1 MPTNLIIHQVYYLN
15 FLTSTFPHLL
25 KSSNNYQVSAF
36 LCLCILF
43 IYNRGMQYAPSKL
56 QPFLNKTRHF
66 DIMWGIGEPSMH
78 RCLFLSSAPAS
89 FCPKY
94 PLQHPLQGYM
104 YEQLHSVQ
112 YTHIQARQVIRK
124 PFTNANAPFFH
135 IL

>member
-1 MPTNLIIHQVYYLN
+1 MFLKFLN
-15 FLTSTFPHLL
+15 SFCPGTFAPALVPGQKDTGTRFFFVPGQRDNGTSR
-25 KSSNNYQVSAF
+25 A
-36 LCLCILF
+36 
-43 IYNRGMQYAPSKL
+43 QYAPSKL
-56 QPFLNKTRHF
+56 QHFLNKTRHF

-94 PLQHPLQGYM
+94 PLQHPLQSYM
-104 YEQLHSVQ
+104 YEQLHSVYLQ

-124 PFTNANAPFFH
+124 PFTDANAPFLH